1 MASPKRERQREAAAK
16 RREAQA
22 EQRKRDARRRSVLR
36 TVGLVGA
43 ALALAA
49 LFSFVIN
56 RDDDKSSDVASDTSA
71 STESSQD
78 GSDQTSSVSSSALSG
93 RTISGETPCPK
104 ADGSEE
110 RVAAFE
116 KAPPMCIDVA
126 KTYTATISTTEGD
139 YTAVLDAKAAPKTV
153 NNFVVLA
160 RYHFYDG
167 VIFHRIVTDFM
178 NQTGDPLGT
187 GAGGPGYEFDDELP
201 TGDKPYSEGTLAMA
215 NSGPNTNGSQFFTMA
230 TDYDL
235 PPNYSVFGKVTEGID
250 VVKAINALGGS
261 DQAGTPTKSVSIT
274 SVTISET

>member
-167 VIFHRIVTDFM
+167 VIFHRIIDGFM
-178 NQTGDPLGT
+178 CQGGDPDGTTDILVSEAYRWAFTRDAQYGYAAAYAVLIFVLLLGLSRGLDRLRARALARG
-187 GAGGPGYEFDDELP
+187 GA
-201 TGDKPYSEGTLAMA
+201 
-215 NSGPNTNGSQFFTMA
+215 
-230 TDYDL
+230 
-235 PPNYSVFGKVTEGID
+235 
-250 VVKAINALGGS
+250 
-261 DQAGTPTKSVSIT
+261 
-274 SVTISET
+274 